1 MFGKTTKSGK
11 PTTRSQSFALARKIN
26 NTTPP
31 DGFINKKNQIPGGS
45 SKFISEWMLHGPNVP
60 VKKFPGTISRTENL
74 TVIST
79 ASGAYYTMKV
89 RELFKDFTAD
99 TKVYGI
105 VFRYCLD
112 VSNGVYGLIKGFDV
126 SAPVAPNPLQRR
138 KFTAKQASG
147 VQILAPTGM
156 IVGDIP
162 DDLWF
167 VIKYDNAFQS
177 GVPVWFCTQYLQ
189 HSMPKRVEIPD
200 SVLYAERDTTALM
213 DAMDRIVSG

>member
-1 MFGKTTKSGK
+1 MSGKATKSGK
-11 PTTRSQSFALARKIN
+11 PTTRSQSFALARKNN

-31 DGFINKKNQIPGGS
+31 AGFVKRQFPSGS
-45 SKFISEWMLHGPNVP
+45 SKSISEWMLHGPNLP
-60 VKKFPGTISRTENL
+60 VKGFSGMTSRTENL
-74 TVIST
+74 TVNST
-79 ASGAYYTMKV
+79 ASGVYYTMKI
-89 RELFKDFTAD
+89 RELFKDFSAD

-126 SAPVAPNPLQRR
+126 NAPVAPNPLQRR

-156 IVGDIP
+156 TVGDIP

-167 VIKYDNAFQS
+167 VIKYDNAFQPD
-177 GVPVWFCTQYLQ
+177 VPVWFCTQYLQ

-200 SVLYAERDTTALM
+200 SVLYAERDTALM
-213 DAMDRIVSG
+213 DAMDKIVSG

>member
-1 MFGKTTKSGK
+1 MSGKATKSGK
-11 PTTRSQSFALARKIN
+11 PTARSQNFSIARKNN

-31 DGFINKKNQIPGGS
+31 AGFVKRQFPGGN
-45 SKFISEWMLHGPNVP
+45 SKSVSEWMLHGPNVP
-60 VKKFPGTISRTENL
+60 VKNFSGMISRTENL
-74 TVIST
+74 TVNST
-79 ASGAYYTMKV
+79 ASGVYYTMKI
-89 RELFKDFTAD
+89 RELFKDFSTD

-112 VSNGVYGLIKGFDV
+112 VANGVYGLIKGFDV
-126 SAPVAPNPLQRR
+126 NAPVAPNPLQRR

-156 IVGDIP
+156 TVGDIP

-167 VIKYDNAFQS
+167 VIKYDNAFQPN
-177 GVPVWFCTQYLQ
+177 VPVWFCTQYLQ

-200 SVLYAERDTTALM
+200 SVLYAERDTALM
-213 DAMDRIVSG
+213 DAYNKEVSQ

>member
-1 MFGKTTKSGK
+1 MSGKATKSGK

-26 NTTPP
+26 STTPP
-31 DGFINKKNQIPGGS
+31 VGFVKKQSPGGS
-45 SKFISEWMLHGPNVP
+45 SKSVSEWMLHGPNVS
-60 VKKFPGTISRTENL
+60 VKSFSGMISRTENL
-74 TVIST
+74 TVNST
-79 ASGAYYTMKV
+79 ASGVYYTMKI
-89 RELFKDFTAD
+89 REYFKDFCDD

-126 SAPVAPNPLQRR
+126 NAPVAPNPLQRR
-138 KFTAKQASG
+138 KFTARQASG

-156 IVGDIP
+156 TVGDIP

-167 VIKYDNAFQS
+167 VIKYDNAFQP

-200 SVLYAERDTTALM
+200 SVLYAERYTALM
-213 DAMDRIVSG
+213 DALDKIVLG

>member
-1 MFGKTTKSGK
+1 MSGKTTKSGK
-11 PTTRSQSFALARKIN
+11 PTARSQSFALARKAN
-26 NTTPP
+26 STTPP
-31 DGFINKKNQIPGGS
+31 DGFVKKQFPGGS
-45 SKFISEWMLHGPNVP
+45 SKSISEWMLHGPNVP
-60 VKKFPGTISRTENL
+60 VKNFSGMVSRTENL
-74 TVIST
+74 TVNST
-79 ASGAYYTMKV
+79 ASGVYYTMKV
-89 RELFKDFTAD
+89 REFFKDYAVD

-112 VSNGVYGLIKGFDV
+112 VSSGVYGLIKGFNV

-156 IVGDIP
+156 TVGDIP

-167 VIKYDNAFQS
+167 VVKYDNTFQPD
-177 GVPVWFCTQYLQ
+177 VPVWFCTQYLQ
-189 HSMPKRVEIPD
+189 HSMPKRVEIPS

>member
-1 MFGKTTKSGK
+1 MSGKAAKSGK
-11 PTTRSQSFALARKIN
+11 PTARSQSFALARKIN
-26 NTTPP
+26 NVTPP
-31 DGFINKKNQIPGGS
+31 AGFVKKQFPGGS
-45 SKFISEWMLHGPNVP
+45 SKSTSEWMLHGPNVP
-60 VKKFPGTISRTENL
+60 VKNFSGMISRTENL
-74 TVIST
+74 TVNST
-79 ASGAYYTMKV
+79 ASGVYYTMKL
-89 RELFKDFTAD
+89 RDLFKDFAVD

-156 IVGDIP
+156 TVGEVP

-167 VIKYDNAFQS
+167 VIKYDSTFQA

-189 HSMPKRVEIPD
+189 HSMPKRVEVPD
-200 SVLYAERDTTALM
+200 SVLYAERDTTLI
-213 DAMDRIVSG
+213 DAIDRIVSG